1 LDWGNGSCQGNWTFF
16 ILLIYYL
23 LF

>member
-1 LDWGNGSCQGNWTFF
+1 MYSF

-23 LF
+23 STNYYIV